1 MIRILIAPTTFEIL
15 ASQDG
20 QNPYIHSDGPLS
32 KTKACTQHAS
42 LARTLS
48 ESRVYTLNPT
58 TVFLPDIVFSANA
71 GLALPRLASPCVLL
85 PNMKYAQRKDELPFL
100 QTMFQSLRIR
110 TIPYPGKEPFE
121 GQAELKWFHGGRK
134 AVCGYG
140 HRSTRKTFKELDAF
154 FKQLYGIRNA
164 PELLILPIASEDF
177 YHLDFAMF
185 EYAKDSSEVNRCI
198 VHRRAFSTTSLQRL
212 RTFLGH
218 DNVTVLDTEDTFCL
232 NAIADGPH
240 MITHTLTD
248 PTLKRRLETW
258 TGLRV
263 LQVPITE
270 FEKSGGSVRCM
281 VLDILA

>member
-15 ASQDG
+15 PSQDG
-20 QNPYIHSDGPLS
+20 QNPYIHEEDLS
-32 KTKACTQHAS
+32 KKKAQTQHAS

-48 ESRVYTLNPT
+48 KAYVYTLPPI
-58 TVFLPDIVFSANA
+58 TVSLPDIVFTANA

-85 PNMKYAQRKDELPFL
+85 PNMKYAQRKDELPYL
-100 QTMFQSLRIR
+100 HTMFQSLGIQ
-110 TIPYPGKEPFE
+110 TIPYLGKEPFE

-140 HRSTRKTFKELDAF
+140 HRSTRKTFTELDTF
-154 FKQLYGIRNA
+154 FKRLYGIRNA
-164 PELLILPIASEDF
+164 PELLILPLASEDY
-177 YHLDFAMF
+177 YHLDIAMF
-185 EYAKDSSEVNRCI
+185 EYAKDSLEVNRCI
-198 VHRRAFSTTSLQRL
+198 VHERAFSTKSLQRL
-212 RTFLGH
+212 RAFLGY
-218 DNVTVLDTEDTFCL
+218 DNVMVLDTEDAFCL

-240 MITHTLTD
+240 MITHKLTD

-263 LQVPITE
+263 LQVPTTE

-281 VLDILA
+281 VLDVV